1 MQQNPINF
9 LKSPTFNQFKIKFLL
24 PFLFSFFDSLKFD
37 KFFLAIPELW
47 SSFSPSETQRRVI
60 FLFVKL
66 IRTTK
71 REK

>member
-37 KFFLAIPELW
+37 KFF
-47 SSFSPSETQRRVI
+47 FSYPRTMEFI
-60 FLFVKL
+60 F
-66 IRTTK
+66 T
-71 REK
+71 